1 MRLPNTIKNN
11 LLNDEARMLATLKN
25 YPTTINLLLS
35 ASLIFTLARA
45 ITLPYLVIYLSGT
58 FSLSVA
64 DIGLVIG
71 STLIIGSLLSLYG
84 GFLVDKMSSY
94 RLILAFSGV
103 FTLGFLGTFLAR
115 ELWLFYSC
123 LVLIN
128 LAYAVIDI
136 AIKSGFGSLLPVT
149 DRSEVF
155 SIKYTLTNIGYAV
168 GPFLGAGMAK
178 LDISLP
184 FLLSAGLGAGFF
196 FIYFVWGNRDLNATD
211 SAQKPVP
218 FLAVGKLLLQDYR
231 LVCFTLGGL
240 LSAVVFGQFTA
251 YLSQYLV
258 VTTTPESTYQIIST
272 VVATNALMVISLQY
286 SIGRKISHRHLNVW
300 LVAGLSMFMIGL
312 AGFALS
318 TSILLWVISI
328 AIFTVGE
335 IIVFPAEY
343 MFIDK
348 IAPDNLRGMYYGAQN
363 LSNLGAALG
372 PVLCGVVLATQP
384 PHYIVYMLALFIVAG
399 GLLYFLGASNLSDI
413 TDMDSD

>member
-1 MRLPNTIKNN
+1 
-11 LLNDEARMLATLKN
+11 MLTTLKN

-35 ASLIFTLARA
+35 ASLILTLARA
-45 ITLPYLVIYLSGT
+45 ITLPYLVIYLSGS

-64 DIGLVIG
+64 DIGLVVG

-94 RLILAFSGV
+94 RLILGFSGV

-115 ELWLFYSC
+115 DLWLFYSC

-136 AIKSGFGSLLPVT
+136 AVKSGFGSLLPVT

-168 GPFLGAGMAK
+168 GPFLGAAMAK

-196 FIYFVWGNRDLNATD
+196 IIYFVWGNRDLNVTD
-211 SAQKPVP
+211 EAQQPVP

-240 LSAVVFGQFTA
+240 LSAVVFGQFSA

-258 VTTTPESTYQIIST
+258 VIATPESTYQIIST
-272 VVATNALMVISLQY
+272 IVATNALMVISLQY
-286 SIGRKISHRHLNVW
+286 AIGRRISHKHLNLW
-300 LVAGLSMFMIGL
+300 LAAGLGMFMMGL
-312 AGFALS
+312 AGFAQS
-318 TSILLWVISI
+318 TSILFWVISM

-335 IIVFPAEY
+335 IIVFPVEY
-343 MFIDK
+343 MFIDR

-384 PHYIVYMLALFIVAG
+384 PHYIFYMLALFIVAG
-399 GLLYFLGASNLSDI
+399 GMFYILGATHLSATTGKAPD
-413 TDMDSD
+413 

>member
-1 MRLPNTIKNN
+1 
-11 LLNDEARMLATLKN
+11 MLTTLKN

-35 ASLIFTLARA
+35 ASLILTLARA
-45 ITLPYLVIYLSGT
+45 ITLPYLVIYLSGS

-178 LDISLP
+178 LDLSLP

-286 SIGRKISHRHLNVW
+286 SIGRKISHRHLNLW
-300 LVAGLSMFMIGL
+300 LVAGLSMFMMGL

-372 PVLCGVVLATQP
+372 PVLCGIVLATQP
-384 PHYIVYMLALFIVAG
+384 PHYIFYMLALFIVAA
-399 GLLYFLGASNLSDI
+399 GLFYFLGASNLSDI

>member
-1 MRLPNTIKNN
+1 
-11 LLNDEARMLATLKN
+11 MLTTLKN

-35 ASLIFTLARA
+35 APLILTLARA
-45 ITLPYLVIYLSGT
+45 ITLPYLVIYLSGS
-58 FSLSVA
+58 FSLSVS

-94 RLILAFSGV
+94 RLILGFSGV

-115 ELWLFYSC
+115 DLWLFYSC

-136 AIKSGFGSLLPVT
+136 AVKSGFASLLPVT

-211 SAQKPVP
+211 EAQKPVP

-286 SIGRKISHRHLNVW
+286 SIGRKISHRHLNLW
-300 LVAGLSMFMIGL
+300 LAAGLSMFMMGL

-335 IIVFPAEY
+335 IIIFPAEY

-384 PHYIVYMLALFIVAG
+384 PCYIFYMLALFIVAG
-399 GLLYFLGASNLSDI
+399 GMFYFLGASNLSAT
-413 TDMDSD
+413 TDMDPD

>member
-1 MRLPNTIKNN
+1 
-11 LLNDEARMLATLKN
+11 MLTTLKN
-25 YPTTINLLLS
+25 YPTTVNLLLS
-35 ASLIFTLARA
+35 ASLILTLARA
-45 ITLPYLVIYLSGT
+45 ITLPYLVIYLAGR
-58 FSLSVA
+58 FSLSIA

-94 RLILAFSGV
+94 RLILGFSGL

-115 ELWLFYSC
+115 DLWLFYSC

-149 DRSEVF
+149 GRSEVF

-196 FIYFVWGNRDLNATD
+196 FIYFVWGERELKATD
-211 SAQKPVP
+211 EARKPAP

-258 VTTTPESTYQIIST
+258 ITTTPESTYQIIST
-272 VVATNALMVISLQY
+272 IVATNALMVISLQY
-286 SIGRKISHRHLNVW
+286 SIGRKISHRHLSLW
-300 LVAGLSMFMIGL
+300 LAAGLSMFMMGV

-318 TSILLWVISI
+318 TSVLLWVISM

-363 LSNLGAALG
+363 LSSLGAALG

-384 PHYIVYMLALFIVAG
+384 PHYIFYMLALFIVAG
-399 GLLYFLGASNLSDI
+399 GLFYFLGAPD
-413 TDMDSD
+413 

>member
-1 MRLPNTIKNN
+1 
-11 LLNDEARMLATLKN
+11 MLTTLKN

-35 ASLIFTLARA
+35 ASLILTLARA
-45 ITLPYLVIYLSGT
+45 ITLPYLVIYLSGN

-94 RLILAFSGV
+94 RLILSFSGV

-115 ELWLFYSC
+115 DLWLFYSC

-136 AIKSGFGSLLPVT
+136 AVKSGFGSLLPVT

-178 LDISLP
+178 LDISWP

-211 SAQKPVP
+211 EAQKPVP
-218 FLAVGKLLLQDYR
+218 FLAMGKLLLQDYR

-286 SIGRKISHRHLNVW
+286 SIGRKISHRHLNLW
-300 LVAGLSMFMIGL
+300 LTAGLSMFMMGL

-372 PVLCGVVLATQP
+372 PVLCGVVLATQS
-384 PHYIVYMLALFIVAG
+384 PHYIFYMLALFIVAG
-399 GLLYFLGASNLSDI
+399 GMFYFLGASNLSAT
-413 TDMDSD
+413 TDMDPD

>member
-1 MRLPNTIKNN
+1 
-11 LLNDEARMLATLKN
+11 MLTTLKN

-35 ASLIFTLARA
+35 ASLILTLARA
-45 ITLPYLVIYLSGT
+45 ITLPYLVIYLSGS

-178 LDISLP
+178 LDLSLP

-286 SIGRKISHRHLNVW
+286 SIGRKVSHRHLNLW
-300 LVAGLSMFMIGL
+300 LVAGLSMFMMGL

-372 PVLCGVVLATQP
+372 PVLCGIVLATQP
-384 PHYIVYMLALFIVAG
+384 PHYIFYMLALFIVAG
-399 GLLYFLGASNLSDI
+399 GMFYFLGASNLSAT
-413 TDMDSD
+413 TDMNPD

>member
-1 MRLPNTIKNN
+1 
-11 LLNDEARMLATLKN
+11 MLTTLKN

-35 ASLIFTLARA
+35 ASLILTLARA
-45 ITLPYLVIYLSGT
+45 ITLPYLVIYLSGS

-103 FTLGFLGTFLAR
+103 FTLGFFGTFLAR
-115 ELWLFYSC
+115 ELWLFYSS

-136 AIKSGFGSLLPVT
+136 AVKSGFGSLLPVN
-149 DRSEVF
+149 DRGEVF

-258 VTTTPESTYQIIST
+258 ITTTPESTYQIIST

-286 SIGRKISHRHLNVW
+286 SIGRKISHRHLNLW
-300 LVAGLSMFMIGL
+300 LVAGLSMFMMGL

-318 TSILLWVISI
+318 SSILLWVISI

-363 LSNLGAALG
+363 LSNLGGALG
-372 PVLCGVVLATQP
+372 PVLCGIVLATQP
-384 PHYIVYMLALFIVAG
+384 PHYLFYMLALFIVAG
-399 GLLYFLGASNLSDI
+399 GMFYFLGASNSSAT
-413 TDMDSD
+413 TDMNPD

>member
-1 MRLPNTIKNN
+1 
-11 LLNDEARMLATLKN
+11 MLTTLKN

-35 ASLIFTLARA
+35 ASLILTLARA
-45 ITLPYLVIYLSGT
+45 ITLPYLVIYLSGS

-136 AIKSGFGSLLPVT
+136 AVKSGFGSLLPVT

-196 FIYFVWGNRDLNATD
+196 FIYFVWANRDLNATD

-218 FLAVGKLLLQDYR
+218 FLSVGKLLLQDYR

-286 SIGRKISHRHLNVW
+286 SIGRKISHRHLNLW
-300 LVAGLSMFMIGL
+300 LVAGLSMFMMGL

-372 PVLCGVVLATQP
+372 PVLCGIVLATQP
-384 PHYIVYMLALFIVAG
+384 PHYIFYMLALFIVAG
-399 GLLYFLGASNLSDI
+399 GMFYFLGASNLSAT
-413 TDMDSD
+413 TDMNPD

>member
-1 MRLPNTIKNN
+1 VRLTNTLKNN
-11 LLNDEARMLATLKN
+11 LLNDEARMLTTLKN
-25 YPTTINLLLS
+25 YPKTINLLLS
-35 ASLIFTLARA
+35 ASLILTLARA
-45 ITLPYLVIYLSGT
+45 ITLPYLVIYLSGS

-64 DIGLVIG
+64 DIGLVVG

-94 RLILAFSGV
+94 RLILGFSGV

-115 ELWLFYSC
+115 DLWLFYSC

-136 AIKSGFGSLLPVT
+136 AVKSGFGSLLPVT

-168 GPFLGAGMAK
+168 GPFLGAAMAK

-196 FIYFVWGNRDLNATD
+196 FIYFVWGNRYLNATD
-211 SAQKPVP
+211 EVQQPVP

-258 VTTTPESTYQIIST
+258 VIATPESTYQIIST

-286 SIGRKISHRHLNVW
+286 AIGRRISHRHLNLW
-300 LVAGLSMFMIGL
+300 LAAGLSMFMMGL
-312 AGFALS
+312 AGFAQS
-318 TSILLWVISI
+318 TSILLWVISM

-335 IIVFPAEY
+335 IIVFPVEY
-343 MFIDK
+343 MFIDR

-384 PHYIVYMLALFIVAG
+384 PHYIFYMLALFIVAG
-399 GLLYFLGASNLSDI
+399 GMFYILGATPLSAT
-413 TDMDSD
+413 TDKEPD

>member
-1 MRLPNTIKNN
+1 
-11 LLNDEARMLATLKN
+11 MLTTLKN

-35 ASLIFTLARA
+35 ASLILTLARA
-45 ITLPYLVIYLSGT
+45 ITLPYLVIYLSGS

-115 ELWLFYSC
+115 KLWLFYSC

-178 LDISLP
+178 LDLSLP

-286 SIGRKISHRHLNVW
+286 SIGRKISHRHLNLW
-300 LVAGLSMFMIGL
+300 LVAGLSMFMMGL

-335 IIVFPAEY
+335 IIVFPTEY

-372 PVLCGVVLATQP
+372 PVLCGIVLATQP
-384 PHYIVYMLALFIVAG
+384 PHYIFYMLALFIVAG
-399 GLLYFLGASNLSDI
+399 GMFYFLGASNLSAK
-413 TDMDSD
+413 TDMNPD

>member
-1 MRLPNTIKNN
+1 
-11 LLNDEARMLATLKN
+11 MLTTLKN

-35 ASLIFTLARA
+35 ASLILTLARA
-45 ITLPYLVIYLSGT
+45 ITLPYLVIYLSGS

-71 STLIIGSLLSLYG
+71 TTLIIGSLLSLYG

-94 RLILAFSGV
+94 RLILSFSGV

-115 ELWLFYSC
+115 DLWLFYSC

-136 AIKSGFGSLLPVT
+136 AVKSGFGSLLPVT

-211 SAQKPVP
+211 EAQKPVP

-258 VTTTPESTYQIIST
+258 FTTTPESTYQIIST
-272 VVATNALMVISLQY
+272 VVATNALMVIGLQY
-286 SIGRKISHRHLNVW
+286 SIGRKISHRHLNLW
-300 LVAGLSMFMIGL
+300 LAAGLSMFMMGL

-384 PHYIVYMLALFIVAG
+384 PHYIFYMLALFIIAG
-399 GLLYFLGASNLSDI
+399 GMFYFLGASNLSAT
-413 TDMDSD
+413 TDMNPD

>member
-1 MRLPNTIKNN
+1 
-11 LLNDEARMLATLKN
+11 MLTTLKN
-25 YPTTINLLLS
+25 YPTTVNLLLS
-35 ASLIFTLARA
+35 ASLILTLARA
-45 ITLPYLVIYLSGT
+45 ITLPYLVIYLSGR
-58 FSLSVA
+58 FSLNVA

-84 GFLVDKMSSY
+84 GYLVDKMSSY
-94 RLILAFSGV
+94 RLILGFSGL

-115 ELWLFYSC
+115 DLWLFYSC

-149 DRSEVF
+149 GRSEVF

-168 GPFLGAGMAK
+168 GPFLGAGMAT

-196 FIYFVWGNRDLNATD
+196 FIYFVWGDRDLNAID
-211 SAQKPVP
+211 DARKPVP

-272 VVATNALMVISLQY
+272 IVATNALMVISLQY
-286 SIGRKISHRHLNVW
+286 SIGRKISHRHLSLW
-300 LVAGLSMFMIGL
+300 LAAGLSMFMMGL

-318 TSILLWVISI
+318 TSILLWVISM

-348 IAPDNLRGMYYGAQN
+348 IAPDNLRGMYYGVQN
-363 LSNLGAALG
+363 LSSLGAALG

-384 PHYIVYMLALFIVAG
+384 PHYIFYMLALFIVVG
-399 GLLYFLGASNLSDI
+399 GLFYFLGASNLGATAGKDP
-413 TDMDSD
+413 D

>member
-1 MRLPNTIKNN
+1 
-11 LLNDEARMLATLKN
+11 MLTTLKN

-35 ASLIFTLARA
+35 ASLILTLARA
-45 ITLPYLVIYLSGT
+45 ITLPYLVIYLSGS

-64 DIGLVIG
+64 DIGLVVG

-94 RLILAFSGV
+94 RLILGFSGV

-115 ELWLFYSC
+115 DLWLFYSC

-136 AIKSGFGSLLPVT
+136 AVKSGFGSLLPVT

-168 GPFLGAGMAK
+168 GPFLGAAMAK

-196 FIYFVWGNRDLNATD
+196 IIYFVWGNRDLNVTD
-211 SAQKPVP
+211 EAQQPVP

-240 LSAVVFGQFTA
+240 LSAVVFGQFSA

-258 VTTTPESTYQIIST
+258 VIATPESTYQIIST
-272 VVATNALMVISLQY
+272 IVATNALMVISLQY
-286 SIGRKISHRHLNVW
+286 VIGRRISHRHLNLW
-300 LVAGLSMFMIGL
+300 LAAGLGMFMMGL
-312 AGFALS
+312 AGFAQS
-318 TSILLWVISI
+318 TSTLLWVISM
-328 AIFTVGE
+328 AIFTIGE
-335 IIVFPAEY
+335 IIVFPVEY
-343 MFIDK
+343 MFIDR

-384 PHYIVYMLALFIVAG
+384 PHYIFYMLALFIVAG
-399 GLLYFLGASNLSDI
+399 GMFYILGATHLSATTGKAPD
-413 TDMDSD
+413 

>member
-1 MRLPNTIKNN
+1 
-11 LLNDEARMLATLKN
+11 MLATLKN

-35 ASLIFTLARA
+35 ASLILTLARA
-45 ITLPYLVIYLSGT
+45 ITLPYLVIYLSGS

-178 LDISLP
+178 LDLSVP

-272 VVATNALMVISLQY
+272 IVATNALMVISLQY
-286 SIGRKISHRHLNVW
+286 SIGRKISHRHLNLW
-300 LVAGLSMFMIGL
+300 LVAGLSMFMMGL

-335 IIVFPAEY
+335 IIVFPTEY

-372 PVLCGVVLATQP
+372 PVLCGIVLATQP
-384 PHYIVYMLALFIVAG
+384 PHYIFYMLALFIVAG
-399 GLLYFLGASNLSDI
+399 GMFYFLGASNLSAT
-413 TDMDSD
+413 TDMNPD

>member
-1 MRLPNTIKNN
+1 
-11 LLNDEARMLATLKN
+11 MLSTLKN

-35 ASLIFTLARA
+35 ASLILTLARA
-45 ITLPYLVIYLSGT
+45 ITLPYLVIYLSGS

-136 AIKSGFGSLLPVT
+136 AVKSGFGSLLPLT
-149 DRSEVF
+149 DRSKVF

-196 FIYFVWGNRDLNATD
+196 FIYFVWGNRDLDATD
-211 SAQKPVP
+211 SAQKPVQ

-231 LVCFTLGGL
+231 LVCFTVGGL

-286 SIGRKISHRHLNVW
+286 SIGRKISHRHLNLW
-300 LVAGLSMFMIGL
+300 LAAGLSMFMIGL

-348 IAPDNLRGMYYGAQN
+348 IAPDNMRGMYYGAQN

-372 PVLCGVVLATQP
+372 PVLCGIVLATQP
-384 PHYIVYMLALFIVAG
+384 PHFIFYMLALFIVAG
-399 GLLYFLGASNLSDI
+399 GMFYFLGASNLSAT
-413 TDMDSD
+413 TDMDPD

>member
-1 MRLPNTIKNN
+1 
-11 LLNDEARMLATLKN
+11 MLSTLKN
-25 YPTTINLLLS
+25 YPTTVKMLLS
-35 ASLIFTLARA
+35 ASLILTLARA
-45 ITLPYLVIYLSGT
+45 ITLPYLVIYLSGS

-84 GFLVDKMSSY
+84 GFLVDRMSSY
-94 RLILAFSGV
+94 RLILSFSGV

-115 ELWLFYSC
+115 DLWLFYSC

-136 AIKSGFGSLLPVT
+136 AVKSGFGNVLPVT

-155 SIKYTLTNIGYAV
+155 SIKYMLTNIGYAV

-178 LDISLP
+178 LDMSLP

-196 FIYFVWGNRDLNATD
+196 FIYFVWGDRDLATVNA
-211 SAQKPVP
+211 AQKPAP
-218 FLAVGKLLLQDYR
+218 FLAVGKRLLQDYR

-286 SIGRKISHRHLNVW
+286 SIGRKISHRHLNLW
-300 LVAGLSMFMIGL
+300 LAAGLGMFMVGL

-318 TSILLWVISI
+318 TSVLLWVISMT
-328 AIFTVGE
+328 IFTVGE

-384 PHYIVYMLALFIVAG
+384 PHYIFYMLAIFIVAG
-399 GLLYFLGASNLSDI
+399 GFFYFLGASNLGNTTGKEAD
-413 TDMDSD
+413 

>member
-1 MRLPNTIKNN
+1 
-11 LLNDEARMLATLKN
+11 MLTTLKN

-35 ASLIFTLARA
+35 ASLILTLARA
-45 ITLPYLVIYLSGT
+45 ITLPYLVIYLSGS

-64 DIGLVIG
+64 DIGLVVG

-94 RLILAFSGV
+94 RLILGFSGV

-115 ELWLFYSC
+115 DLWLFYSC

-136 AIKSGFGSLLPVT
+136 AVKSGFGSLLPVT

-168 GPFLGAGMAK
+168 GPFLGAAMAK

-196 FIYFVWGNRDLNATD
+196 FIYFVWGNRYLNATD
-211 SAQKPVP
+211 EVQQPVP

-258 VTTTPESTYQIIST
+258 VIATPESTYQIIST

-286 SIGRKISHRHLNVW
+286 AIGRRISHRHLNLW
-300 LVAGLSMFMIGL
+300 LAAGLGMFMMGL
-312 AGFALS
+312 AGFAQS
-318 TSILLWVISI
+318 TSILLWVISM

-335 IIVFPAEY
+335 IIVFPVEY
-343 MFIDK
+343 MFIDR

-384 PHYIVYMLALFIVAG
+384 PHYIFYMLALFIVAG
-399 GLLYFLGASNLSDI
+399 GMFYILGATPLSAT
-413 TDMDSD
+413 TDKEPD

>member
-1 MRLPNTIKNN
+1 MDQFPIP
-11 LLNDEARMLATLKN
+11 LAE
-25 YPTTINLLLS
+25 
-35 ASLIFTLARA
+35 
-45 ITLPYLVIYLSGT
+45 LSGQP
-58 FSLSVA
+58 
-64 DIGLVIG
+64 
-71 STLIIGSLLSLYG
+71 YP
-84 GFLVDKMSSY
+84 
-94 RLILAFSGV
+94 RCRRAFTV
-103 FTLGFLGTFLAR
+103 GFLGTFLTR
-115 ELWLFYSC
+115 DLWLFYSC

-136 AIKSGFGSLLPVT
+136 AVKSGFGSLLPVT

-155 SIKYTLTNIGYAV
+155 SIKYTLSNIGYAV

-196 FIYFVWGNRDLNATD
+196 FIYFVWGNRNLNATD
-211 SAQKPVP
+211 EAQKPVP

-286 SIGRKISHRHLNVW
+286 SIGRKISHRHLNLW
-300 LVAGLSMFMIGL
+300 LAAGLSMFMMGL

-384 PHYIVYMLALFIVAG
+384 PHYIFYMLALFIVAG
-399 GLLYFLGASNLSDI
+399 GMCYFLGASNLGAT
-413 TDMDSD
+413 TDMDPD

>member
-1 MRLPNTIKNN
+1 
-11 LLNDEARMLATLKN
+11 MLTTLKN
-25 YPTTINLLLS
+25 YPTTVNLLLS
-35 ASLIFTLARA
+35 ASLILTLARA
-45 ITLPYLVIYLSGT
+45 ITLPYLVIYLSGR
-58 FSLSVA
+58 FSLNVA

-84 GFLVDKMSSY
+84 GYLVDKMSSY
-94 RLILAFSGV
+94 RLILGFSGL

-115 ELWLFYSC
+115 DLWLFYSC

-149 DRSEVF
+149 GRSEVF

-196 FIYFVWGNRDLNATD
+196 FIYFVWGDRDLNAID
-211 SAQKPVP
+211 DARKPVP

-272 VVATNALMVISLQY
+272 IVATNALMVISLQY
-286 SIGRKISHRHLNVW
+286 SIGRKISHGHLSLW
-300 LVAGLSMFMIGL
+300 LAAGLSMFMMGL

-318 TSILLWVISI
+318 TSILLWVISM

-348 IAPDNLRGMYYGAQN
+348 IAPDNLRGMYYGVQN
-363 LSNLGAALG
+363 LSSLGAALG

-384 PHYIVYMLALFIVAG
+384 PHYIFYMLALFIVVG
-399 GLLYFLGASNLSDI
+399 GLFYFLGASNLGATAGKDP
-413 TDMDSD
+413 D

>member
-1 MRLPNTIKNN
+1 MRLTNTIKNY
-11 LLNDEARMLATLKN
+11 LLNDEARMLTTLKN

-35 ASLIFTLARA
+35 ASLILTLARA
-45 ITLPYLVIYLSGT
+45 ITLPYLVIYLSGS

-94 RLILAFSGV
+94 RLILGFSGV

-115 ELWLFYSC
+115 DLWLFYSC

-136 AIKSGFGSLLPVT
+136 AVKSGFGSLLPIT

-211 SAQKPVP
+211 EAQKPVP

-286 SIGRKISHRHLNVW
+286 SIGRKISHRHLNLW
-300 LVAGLSMFMIGL
+300 LAAGLSMFMMGL

-384 PHYIVYMLALFIVAG
+384 PHYIFYMLALFIVAG
-399 GLLYFLGASNLSDI
+399 GMFYFLGASNLSAT
-413 TDMDSD
+413 TDMDPD

>member
-1 MRLPNTIKNN
+1 
-11 LLNDEARMLATLKN
+11 MLTTLKN

-35 ASLIFTLARA
+35 ASLILTLARA
-45 ITLPYLVIYLSGT
+45 ITLPYLVIYLSGS

-64 DIGLVIG
+64 DIGLVVG
-71 STLIIGSLLSLYG
+71 STLIIGSLLSFYG

-94 RLILAFSGV
+94 RLILGFSGV

-115 ELWLFYSC
+115 DLWLFYSC

-136 AIKSGFGSLLPVT
+136 AVKSGFGSLLPVT

-168 GPFLGAGMAK
+168 GPFLGAAMAK

-196 FIYFVWGNRDLNATD
+196 IIYFVWGNRDLNVTD
-211 SAQKPVP
+211 EAQQPVP

-240 LSAVVFGQFTA
+240 LSAVVFGQFSA

-258 VTTTPESTYQIIST
+258 VIATPESTYQIIST
-272 VVATNALMVISLQY
+272 IVATNALMVISLQY
-286 SIGRKISHRHLNVW
+286 AIGRRISHRHLNLW
-300 LVAGLSMFMIGL
+300 LAAGLGMFMMGL
-312 AGFALS
+312 AGFAQS
-318 TSILLWVISI
+318 TSILFWVISM

-335 IIVFPAEY
+335 IIVFPVEY
-343 MFIDK
+343 MFIDR

-384 PHYIVYMLALFIVAG
+384 PHYIFYMLALFIVAG
-399 GLLYFLGASNLSDI
+399 GMFYILGATHLSATTGKAPD
-413 TDMDSD
+413 

>member
-1 MRLPNTIKNN
+1 
-11 LLNDEARMLATLKN
+11 MLTTLKN
-25 YPTTINLLLS
+25 YPTTVNLLLS
-35 ASLIFTLARA
+35 ASLILTLARA
-45 ITLPYLVIYLSGT
+45 ITLPYLVIYLSGR
-58 FSLSVA
+58 FSLNVA

-84 GFLVDKMSSY
+84 GYLVDKMSSY
-94 RLILAFSGV
+94 RLILGFSGL

-115 ELWLFYSC
+115 DLWLFYSC

-149 DRSEVF
+149 GRSEVF

-168 GPFLGAGMAK
+168 GPFLGAGMAT

-196 FIYFVWGNRDLNATD
+196 FIYFVWGDRDLNAID
-211 SAQKPVP
+211 DARKPVP

-272 VVATNALMVISLQY
+272 IVATNALMVISLQY
-286 SIGRKISHRHLNVW
+286 SIGRKISHGHLSLW
-300 LVAGLSMFMIGL
+300 LAAGLSMFMMGL

-318 TSILLWVISI
+318 TSILLWVISM

-348 IAPDNLRGMYYGAQN
+348 IAPDNLRGMYYGVQN
-363 LSNLGAALG
+363 LSSLGAALG
-372 PVLCGVVLATQP
+372 PVLCGVVLAIQP
-384 PHYIVYMLALFIVAG
+384 PHYIFYMLALFIVAG
-399 GLLYFLGASNLSDI
+399 GLFYFLGASNLSATAGKDP
-413 TDMDSD
+413 D

>member
-1 MRLPNTIKNN
+1 
-11 LLNDEARMLATLKN
+11 MLTTLKN
-25 YPTTINLLLS
+25 YPTTVNLLLS
-35 ASLIFTLARA
+35 ASLILTLARA
-45 ITLPYLVIYLSGT
+45 ITLPYLVIYLSGR
-58 FSLSVA
+58 FSLNVA

-94 RLILAFSGV
+94 RLILGFSGL

-115 ELWLFYSC
+115 DLWLFYSC

-149 DRSEVF
+149 GRSEVF

-196 FIYFVWGNRDLNATD
+196 FIYFVWGDRDLNAID
-211 SAQKPVP
+211 DARKPVP

-272 VVATNALMVISLQY
+272 IVATNALMVISLQY
-286 SIGRKISHRHLNVW
+286 SIGRKISHGHLSLW
-300 LVAGLSMFMIGL
+300 LAAGLSMFMMGL

-318 TSILLWVISI
+318 TSILLWVISM

-348 IAPDNLRGMYYGAQN
+348 IAPDNLRGMYYGVQN
-363 LSNLGAALG
+363 LSSLGAALG

-384 PHYIVYMLALFIVAG
+384 PHYIFYMLALFIVVG
-399 GLLYFLGASNLSDI
+399 GLFYFLGASNLGATAGKDP
-413 TDMDSD
+413 D

>member
-1 MRLPNTIKNN
+1 
-11 LLNDEARMLATLKN
+11 MLTTLKN

-35 ASLIFTLARA
+35 ASLILTLARA
-45 ITLPYLVIYLSGT
+45 ITLPYLVIYLSGS

-178 LDISLP
+178 LDLSLP

-286 SIGRKISHRHLNVW
+286 SIGRKISHRHLNLW
-300 LVAGLSMFMIGL
+300 LVAGLSMFMMGL

-335 IIVFPAEY
+335 IIVFPTEY

-372 PVLCGVVLATQP
+372 PVLCGIVLATQP
-384 PHYIVYMLALFIVAG
+384 PHYIFYMLALFIVAG
-399 GLLYFLGASNLSDI
+399 GMFYFLGASNLSAT
-413 TDMDSD
+413 TDMNPD